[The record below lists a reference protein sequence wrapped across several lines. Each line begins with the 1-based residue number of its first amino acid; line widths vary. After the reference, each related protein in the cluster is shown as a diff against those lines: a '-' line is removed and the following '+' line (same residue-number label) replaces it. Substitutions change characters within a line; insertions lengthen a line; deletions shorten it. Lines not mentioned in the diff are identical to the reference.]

1 MNKIVNADKTV
12 YHISA
17 NWNPCEPIYEILNT
31 TTSRG
36 KLFFLSLS
44 LCNV

>member
-1 MNKIVNADKTV
+1 MNKIANSEKTV

-36 KLFFLSLS
+36 M
-44 LCNV
+44 